1 MGTTSSV
8 PLEAFLQ
15 DAGGGSLQAEIFSF
29 PLLDDVILW
38 RDGYYVIIINIHH
51 GLGNLYKCPSLPHIH
66 LGLNRKV
73 SVP

>member
-15 DAGGGSLQAEIFSF
+15 DADGGSLQAETFSF

-51 GLGNLYKCPSLPHIH
+51 GLGNTGKKNFNSISL
-66 LGLNRKV
+66 
-73 SVP
+73 